1 MSNKKAIKLLFCTF
15 FILTSSV
22 YANELE
28 RILDQANKY
37 TVKIYNSTDT
47 PFLEDTYNP
56 SAGSGFLIDK
66 ANGIIIT
73 NAHVASYSPALN
85 RVNFKYSNP
94 VQSKQAYID
103 TELDLA
109 LLKIDPKLIPNN
121 AVEAKLHCKND
132 YKQGQSVVAFG
143 HPAGKDFTITR
154 GIISAVRF
162 ESDFFESIQ
171 TDAAINRGN
180 SGGALIDVN
189 TGLVVGIN
197 SFGATENQG
206 LNFALPS
213 YTVCKVVDLFKNK
226 KDPSPLNF
234 NVIFANNKEQGKF
247 LKVSEVL
254 TSGNQLKVGDEIIQI
269 DGIKIENPTQLSH
282 ETRGKTNVT
291 LKIIRDTKEQEL
303 KLNLKSK
310 GSVTERIG
318 LIFSNII
325 VSDKASS
332 TRLAINQM
340 MANPKGNLVVQNL
353 RSGPASGKLRKF
365 DVLIYIDGKEF
376 KTVQGLHDYLK
387 DKKEIEVFFR
397 RPDLNEQEKVT
408 FRDLYDKIEV
418 KDVKMLRFE

>member
-1 MSNKKAIKLLFCTF
+1 MKKIII
-15 FILTSSV
+15 FILALTSNV

-47 PFLEDTYNP
+47 PFIEDSYSP

-66 ANGIIIT
+66 TNGIIVT

-85 RVNFKYSNP
+85 RVNFKHSNP
-94 VQSKQAYID
+94 VQSKQIYID
-103 TELDLA
+103 TDIDLA
-109 LLKIDPKLIPNN
+109 LLKIDPASIPKE

-180 SGGALIDVN
+180 SGGALIDVS
-189 TGLVVGIN
+189 TGIVVGIN
-197 SFGATENQG
+197 SFGVEDNQG

-213 YTVCKVVDLFKNK
+213 YTVCKVLDLFKNK

-234 NVIFANNKEQGKF
+234 NVIFSNNKEQGKF

-254 TSGNQLKVGDEIIQI
+254 TADSSLKVGDEITQI
-269 DGIKIENPTQLSH
+269 DGVKVLNPTQLTH
-282 ETRGKTNVT
+282 ESRGKTNIII
-291 LKIIRDTKEQEL
+291 KIIRDNKEQEL
-303 KLNLKSK
+303 KINLKSK
-310 GSVTERIG
+310 GSVTERVG
-318 LIFSNII
+318 LIFSNVI

-332 TRLAINQM
+332 TRLAINQR
-340 MANPKGNLVVQNL
+340 MANPKTNLVVQNL

-365 DVLIYIDGKEF
+365 DVLIYVDGKEF
-376 KTVQGLHDYLK
+376 KTVQSLHDYLK

-397 RPDLNEQEKVT
+397 RPSLDEERKVNFT
-408 FRDLYDKIEV
+408 DYHDKIEV

>member
-1 MSNKKAIKLLFCTF
+1 MKKII
-15 FILTSSV
+15 FIILALTSSV

-85 RVNFKYSNP
+85 RVNFKHSNP
-94 VQSKQAYID
+94 VQSKQIYID
-103 TELDLA
+103 TDIDLA
-109 LLKIDPKLIPNN
+109 LLKIDPASIPKD

-162 ESDFFESIQ
+162 ESDFFEAIQ

-180 SGGALIDVN
+180 SGGALIDVS
-189 TGLVVGIN
+189 TGIVVGIN
-197 SFGATENQG
+197 SFGAEDNQG

-213 YTVCKVVDLFKNK
+213 YTVCKVIDLFKSK

-234 NVIFANNKEQGKF
+234 NVNFSNNKEQGKF
-247 LKVSEVL
+247 LKVSEAL
-254 TSGNQLKVGDEIIQI
+254 TADNSLKVGDEIIQI
-269 DGIKIENPTQLSH
+269 DGIKVLNPTQLTH
-282 ETRGKTNVT
+282 ESRGKTNIT
-291 LKIIRDTKEQEL
+291 LKIMRDNKEQEL

-310 GSVTERIG
+310 GSVTERVG
-318 LIFSNII
+318 LIFSNVI

-332 TRLAINQM
+332 TRLAINQR
-340 MANPKGNLVVQNL
+340 MANPKSNLVVQNL

-365 DVLIYIDGKEF
+365 DVLIYVDGKEF
-376 KTVQGLHDYLK
+376 KTVQSLHDYLK

-397 RPDLNEQEKVT
+397 RPSLDEERKVNFT
-408 FRDLYDKIEV
+408 DFHDKIEV